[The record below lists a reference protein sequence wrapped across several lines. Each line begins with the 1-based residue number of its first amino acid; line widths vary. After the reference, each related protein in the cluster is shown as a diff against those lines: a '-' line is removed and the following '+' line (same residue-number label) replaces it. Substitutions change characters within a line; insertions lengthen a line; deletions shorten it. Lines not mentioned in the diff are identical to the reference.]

1 MIILLMTAI
10 SFMLITAAFGMII
23 GAKITEGD
31 N

>member
-1 MIILLMTAI
+1 MTVFITAV

-23 GAKITEGD
+23 GAKLTEGD